1 MWGIKRACAAHRK
14 LQEAEMA
21 LEAKEQLWT
30 AQQPRI
36 LKEIKQMRAL
46 RRKLRLANSQPNMS

>member
-1 MWGIKRACAAHRK
+1 
-14 LQEAEMA
+14 MA

-46 RRKLRLANSQPNMS
+46 RRKLRLADSQPSVS